1 MVYRQTAIQLSFESF
16 GTNLSTPLSADNEWV
31 QLADQM
37 PWKQLDEAY
46 QLAFPSKLG
55 RAGKPFRLLYGAQL
69 IKQKTGLSDR
79 DVVEAIRDT
88 PAYQYF
94 IGIPQYQLKLP
105 FDHTA
110 LAYFRRR
117 IAPISELIRGII
129 TDTVRERLQSHLPT
143 KSVMITDATCT
154 PVNIKYPQD
163 TQLLNS
169 ARTNLEGDIMVMA
182 HQLQI
187 APPRTYKRE
196 AHAVWIAFSRKPRR
210 WGKLT
215 RKQIKAQ
222 LQYIHRDLRYM
233 DEMIDQ
239 GADLTA
245 ARAKRL
251 GVIRLLFDQQD
262 YMYRNRTHRVEDR
275 IVSLSQPEIRPIVR
289 GKAKAPVEFGPKI
302 DISIMDGVIDIER
315 FSFSAFNE
323 SSDLGATLDHYFD
336 VHGEYPDE
344 VLLDTLYRTRKN
356 IGMCA
361 NLGIRVSGPR
371 LGRKPKHV
379 DAAKRRKD
387 QDAENRRGE
396 IERRFAFVK
405 GTLGLNLVKEKTAET
420 IAVAVD
426 TGVVMANLEHLLAI
440 LGGPISMTAQK
451 DRTAVKIDYKVITDL
466 PNSEG

>member
-1 MVYRQTAIQLSFESF
+1 MVYRQTVTQLSIESF
-16 GTNLSTPLSADNEWV
+16 GTALSTPLSADNEWV

-37 PWKQLDEAY
+37 PWQKLSEAY

-69 IKQKTGLSDR
+69 IKQRTGLSDR

-94 IGIPQYQLKLP
+94 IGIPQYQLKVP

-117 IAPISELIRGII
+117 IAPISELIRNIM
-129 TDTVRERLQSHLPT
+129 TDTVRERLQRHLPT

-154 PVNIKYPQD
+154 PVNIKFPQD
-163 TQLLNS
+163 THLLNQ
-169 ARTNLEGDIMVMA
+169 ARTNLEDDIKVMA
-182 HQLQI
+182 KQLQI

-196 AHAVWIAFSRKPRR
+196 AHAKWTAFSRKPRR

-215 RKQIKAQ
+215 QKQIKAQ
-222 LQYIHRDLRYM
+222 LQYIRRDLRYV

-239 GADLTA
+239 GATLTA

-251 GVIRLLFDQQD
+251 GVIRLVFDQQD
-262 YMYRNRTHRVEDR
+262 YMYRNHTHRVENR
-275 IVSLSQPEIRPIVR
+275 IVSLSQPEIRPIMR
-289 GKAKAPVEFGPKI
+289 GKSKSPVEFGPKI
-302 DISIMDGVIDIER
+302 DVSIMDGVIDIER
-315 FSFSAFNE
+315 FSFNAFNE
-323 SSDLGATLDHYFD
+323 SGDLGSTLDHYYD
-336 VHGEYPDE
+336 VHGEYPDD
-344 VLLDTLYRTRKN
+344 VLLDTLYRTREN

-379 DAAKRRKD
+379 DPAQRHQD

-396 IERRFAFVK
+396 IERRFSFVK
-405 GTLGLNLVKEKTAET
+405 GNLGLDLVKEKTAET

-426 TGVVMANLEHLLAI
+426 TGVVMANLENLLAV
-440 LGGPISMTAQK
+440 LSRPISITAK
-451 DRTAVKIDYKVITDL
+451 KNKTAVKIDYKVIVDL
-466 PNSEG
+466 PES